1 MCSSSLPADYSD
13 SDDAM
18 YLTTVDTPVVGVTFA
33 FFLSHSG
40 LSLKLSEYP
49 SPCKMRHGDKS
60 TCVSQ
65 NSTLIKH

>member
-33 FFLSHSG
+33 FF
-40 LSLKLSEYP
+40 
-49 SPCKMRHGDKS
+49 
-60 TCVSQ
+60 
-65 NSTLIKH
+65 

>member
-33 FFLSHSG
+33 FFKPLWSV
-40 LSLKLSEYP
+40 SEAF
-49 SPCKMRHGDKS
+49 
-60 TCVSQ
+60 
-65 NSTLIKH
+65 